1 DQVVHLLPVTVV
13 DVERGRGEGE
23 VPHLDAQDGGDD
35 LLQNRPLER
44 VDAGPAPDEVV
55 APNEDVHVELAET
68 GLERD
73 EVVAGDV
80 LPRLRVD
87 VRVVDLDHG
96 ATGER
101 VLLEQVHHVVHL
113 VEDGIPRRA

>member
-1 DQVVHLLPVTVV
+1 DRGDLRGVEGRIPGGEARRGVRVGQVVHLLPVAVV

-23 VPHLDAQDGGDD
+23 VPHTDPQDGGDD
-35 LLQNRPLER
+35 LLQHRPLEG

-55 APNEDVHVELAET
+55 APNEDVHVELTET

-96 ATGER
+96 A
-101 VLLEQVHHVVHL
+101 
-113 VEDGIPRRA
+113 